1 MLYRPRAGITCR
13 NARSFYTNMNKY
25 LYISLMSAGLISL
38 SSCGDNAEKTA
49 EQPAA
54 KPAAPAE
61 PAFSVENPDVS
72 LEAMMKDLSEEDQM
86 AFGLSLLVIVESCG
100 GDDAAAMNTIDGK
113 TVKEIMAYA
122 QQVAPAT
129 PSEEEEEEPVA
140 DEEPAEVEEEEPV
153 ADEEPAEVE
162 EEEPVADEE
171 PAEVEEEEPVADE
184 EPAEVEEE
192 EPVADEEIL
201 EDDETELEL

>member
-1 MLYRPRAGITCR
+1 
-13 NARSFYTNMNKY
+13 MNKY

-38 SSCGDNAEKTA
+38 SSCGDNAEKPA
-49 EQPAA
+49 EQAAA
-54 KPAAPAE
+54 KPAVPAE
-61 PAFSVENPDVS
+61 PVFSVEEPDAS
-72 LEAMMKDLSEEDQM
+72 LEAMMKGLSEEDQM

-122 QQVAPAT
+122 QQVAPAIT
-129 PSEEEEEEPVA
+129 AEMAKEEPVA
-140 DEEPAEVEEEEPV
+140 DEDPAEVEEEEPI
-153 ADEEPAEVE
+153 ADEEPTEVE
-162 EEEPVADEE
+162 EEEPI
-171 PAEVEEEEPVADE
+171 ADE

-201 EDDETELEL
+201 EDEEAELEL